1 LHKYKFRRFRQK
13 DSHILQLTS
22 LLRTLLVC
30 AVLLMFGQPL
40 AHSADTPGAYT
51 FRSYGPEQGLR
62 NQAVTGMAQD
72 RDGFILVA
80 TEDGLF
86 RYDGTRFDRFGS
98 AEGLLSD
105 SIVTLYSEPNGR
117 IWVITNKGAMAW
129 AGSAPDPSVKAA
141 ILPTQ
146 KIFTMAASAAGY
158 LVVAST
164 EGVYEGQ
171 ADKLVPVAGLPKMD
185 GGAVWVSPDGQ
196 QVLIAWQGKLF
207 HRIGKGAWKVR
218 PLPTGSKNELIHT
231 VIQDPR
237 GRIWIRG
244 PRVLLRLATPDAA
257 PEDLSASL
265 PGASVLRGHLAL
277 DPLGKVWTTTTL
289 GLVRLD
295 DKGPWALG
303 EQQGLPTQSAASIM
317 FDSEGNLWMS
327 SEGVHRL
334 QGRLAW
340 TSQTRRQ
347 KLPSDTVWSVARSS
361 DGVLWAGTN
370 RGLAQSTEQ
379 GWVVLPGTEDRI
391 VYTLAQDAEGNLW
404 AGGNNAKAA
413 SNALLMRPAD
423 GSAFRSIPISHLEGP
438 GSINSMD
445 FGPDGALYL
454 GMQNGLHRL
463 VKDGAGYKGEAVP
476 LPKSTGKEQ
485 INQVLHDAK
494 GRLWV
499 AGMNGLAYF
508 DGQVWRRFGKEHGL
522 LDDHVETIA
531 VDAAG
536 RVMLSYWNV
545 HGLTQFTTDAK
556 GLVKASQIDKPAS
569 LIDDNIYSLG
579 YDAKGAVWLGTAQ
592 GVKRWK
598 DGRMEQFGR
607 GEGLPSDDAAANGL
621 WADAN
626 GDVWVGMASGL
637 AHYHADAQ
645 SKPAPLPVTRVLR
658 LEDGAGTVLTAPV
671 PNVAWENRTLTFRF
685 AVLSYLNETRV
696 HPQVRLVGFED
707 TWRDTDIREARYTG
721 LPPGKYRFEVRASLG
736 TDEYGLVSMREVV
749 ILAPWWRTTWAS
761 ILAVLAMAAAMFMF
775 MRWRYGRLQRRN
787 AELAALVRARTD
799 ELEQANAALHD
810 ASMVDP
816 LTGLKNRRFL
826 GLSMP
831 DELARVTRQY
841 RAHDLARAGVNKT
854 LLFFM
859 VDLDHFKAVNDTYG
873 HAAGDL
879 VLQQASA
886 ALRSACRDA
895 DFVVRWG
902 GEEFLIVARNSDRDC
917 AHLLANNLRDAVHN
931 LRIDIGNGVVLE
943 KTCSV
948 GFAAFP
954 VLEDDPEAYAWE
966 DAVKMADQCL
976 YAAKN
981 SGRDAWVGVV
991 LPAGSAD
998 PGAGMS
1004 TDLGALVDAGTVRA
1018 MTSIATEKPLRW
1030 H

>member
-1 LHKYKFRRFRQK
+1 LPLL
-13 DSHILQLTS
+13 SS
-22 LLRTLLVC
+22 LRTLIVC
-30 AVLLMFGQPL
+30 AAILLFGQSP
-40 AHSADTPGAYT
+40 ANSADTLGAYT

-72 RDGFILVA
+72 RDGFIFVA

-86 RYDGTRFDRFGS
+86 RYDGSRFDRFGS
-98 AEGLLSD
+98 ADGLIGD
-105 SIVTLYSEPNGR
+105 SIVSLYSEPGGR
-117 IWVITNKGAMAW
+117 IWVIGSKGAMAW
-129 AGSAPDPSVKAA
+129 AGAAPDPSVKAA
-141 ILPTQ
+141 ILTNQ
-146 KIFTMAASAAGY
+146 KIFGMAASASGY
-158 LVVAST
+158 LVVTGT
-164 EGVYEGQ
+164 EGVYEGP
-171 ADKLVPVAGLPKMD
+171 ADKLVQTQGLPKMD

-196 QVLIAWQGKLF
+196 QVLIAWHGDLY
-207 HRIGKGAWKVR
+207 HRIGKGAWNIR
-218 PLPTGSKNELIHT
+218 PLPTGSKNELIHA

-244 PRVLLRLATPDAA
+244 PRLLLRLANPGAA
-257 PEDLSASL
+257 PEDLSATL

-277 DPLGKVWTTTTL
+277 DASGRVWTSTTL
-289 GLVRLD
+289 GLVRFD
-295 DKGPWALG
+295 DTGPWVLA
-303 EQQGLPTQSAASIM
+303 EQNGLPTQSAASIM
-317 FDSEGNLWMS
+317 FDKEGNLWIS

-347 KLPSDTVWSVARSS
+347 KLPSDTVWNLARSR
-361 DGVLWAGTN
+361 DGILWAGTN

-379 GWVVLPGTEDRI
+379 GWVVLPGTEERI
-391 VYTLAQDAEGNLW
+391 VYTLAQDGDGNLW

-413 SNALLMRPAD
+413 RNALLMRPAD

-463 VKDGAGYKGEAVP
+463 IRDGDGYKGEAVA
-476 LPKSTGKEQ
+476 LPKGEGKEQ
-485 INQVLHDAK
+485 INQVLRDAR

-508 DGQVWRRFGKEHGL
+508 DGTVWRRFGKEHGL
-522 LDDHVETIA
+522 LDTHVEALA

-536 RVMLSYWNV
+536 RLMLSYWNV

-556 GLVKASQIDKPAS
+556 GLVKATQIDKPAS
-569 LIDDNIYSLG
+569 LVADNIYSLG
-579 YDAKGAVWLGTAQ
+579 YDAKGALWLGTAQ
-592 GVKRWK
+592 GVKRWH

-607 GEGLPSDDAAANGL
+607 GEGLPSDDAAANGF
-621 WADAN
+621 WGDAN
-626 GDVWVGMASGL
+626 GDVWIGMASGL

-645 SKPAPLPVTRVLR
+645 SKPAPLPTTRVLR
-658 LEDGAGTVLTAPV
+658 LEDGAGTLLAAPV
-671 PNVAWENRTLTFRF
+671 PEVKWDNRTLTFRF
-685 AVLSYLNETRV
+685 AVLSFLNESRV
-696 HPQVRLVGFED
+696 HAQVRLVGFED

-721 LPPGKYRFEVRASLG
+721 LPPGNYRFEVRASMG
-736 TDEYGLVSMREVV
+736 TDEFGPASVREVV

-761 ILAVLAMAAAMFMF
+761 ILAVLAMGAVLFAF
-775 MRWRYGRLQRRN
+775 MRWRHGRLQRRN

-810 ASMVDP
+810 ASMIDP

-841 RAHDLARAGVNKT
+841 RAHDHAREGVNKT

-859 VDLDHFKAVNDTYG
+859 VDLDHFKSVNDTYG

-886 ALRSACRDA
+886 ALRGACRDA

-917 AHLLANNLRDAVHN
+917 AHLLANNLRDAVRN
-931 LRIDIGNGVVLE
+931 LRIDLGNGVVLE
-943 KTCSV
+943 KTCSL

-954 VLEDDPEAYAWE
+954 VLESDPEAYAWE

-991 LPAGSAD
+991 LAADASD
-998 PGAGMS
+998 PGKGL
-1004 TDLGALVDAGTVRA
+1004 TTELGAMVSRGAVPA
-1018 MTSIATEKPLRW
+1018 MTSIATENPLRW